1 MFSKVFLNDDYW
13 NIYHE
18 NDIEVID
25 IINEE
30 GDPYPLKQLAN
41 HQSYHKKNLGSS
53 SYITKYNEPDK
64 KMEEIL
70 LKKNVIC
77 LSKYNDYGL
86 ASR

>member
-1 MFSKVFLNDDYW
+1 M
-13 NIYHE
+13 
-18 NDIEVID
+18 D
-25 IINEE
+25 IINEG

-41 HQSYHKKNLGSS
+41 LQSYHEKNLGSS

-70 LKKNVIC
+70 KKNVIC